1 SDIRSYL
8 HADIAAKKIFMA
20 GGLIVAAYDYISLV
34 KGQEAVNLLRDKSAF
49 TRWLAYISLGLAVII
64 FSPKG
69 AATEFIYFQF

>member
-1 SDIRSYL
+1 
-8 HADIAAKKIFMA
+8 MA
-20 GGLIVAAYDYISLV
+20 GGLIVAIYDYISLV

-49 TRWLAYISLGLAVII
+49 TRWLVYISLGLAVII